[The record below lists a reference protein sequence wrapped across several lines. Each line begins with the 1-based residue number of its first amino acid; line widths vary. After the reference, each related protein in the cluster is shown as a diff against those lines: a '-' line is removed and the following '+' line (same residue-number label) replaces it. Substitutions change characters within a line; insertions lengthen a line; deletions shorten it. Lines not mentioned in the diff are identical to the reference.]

1 MRRFFDITALFVLA
15 ALSTFIAAGRDLSFD
30 QSFTQWLQGLGRERP
45 LLDNFMSAVTHLGDT
60 LTIFLATLVFAIL
73 LNKLSGRRRPAF
85 AMLITLGLGYTLNNG
100 LKFLFERPRPQFSTA
115 IIDPTSYSFPSGHA
129 MISLAIYGC
138 AAFLFSDIYPKRK
151 WVFVIVAATVTFFIG
166 ISRVYLDA
174 HWPSD
179 ILAGYAAGWIIVSAV
194 AHWYLNQP
202 APK

>member
-15 ALSTFIAAGRDLSFD
+15 ALCFFIGTRRDLGFD

-45 LLDNFMSAVTHLGDT
+45 LLDSCMVAFTHLGDT
-60 LTIFLATLVFAIL
+60 LTIILATLFFAIIL
-73 LNKLSGRRRPAF
+73 HRLAGRRRPAY
-85 AMLITLGLGYTLNNG
+85 AMLITLGVAYALNNG
-100 LKFLFERPRPQFSTA
+100 LKFLFERPRPQFSTL

-138 AAFLFSDIYPKRK
+138 AAFLLSDIYPKRK
-151 WVFVIVAATVTFFIG
+151 WLFVICAATVSFVIG
-166 ISRVYLDA
+166 ISRIYLDA

-179 ILAGYAAGWIIVSAV
+179 VLAGFAAGWMIVSAV
-194 AHWYLNQP
+194 AHWYLSQP